1 MAKIT
6 FTGDIMCSPRM
17 TQVANGDFSP
27 VLAHAKKLADCDYLV
42 GNLETPIAGETLR
55 YTHDRYCFNSPAAYL
70 TALKEGGFDLFS
82 LANNHCMDRGE
93 EGILNTLAACREA
106 GFDTV
111 GLYETEAD
119 RDRIFVKELD
129 GIRVAFLAYT
139 YGTNAFYH
147 KRFLDH
153 PYMVNLIQPEETLPG
168 SIHLLLPYSTI
179 GARLREIYLD
189 RGEEYPLVVPYLERL
204 QNDIARAKREADYV
218 IVLMHNGG
226 QNITE
231 IDPYSAYIAE
241 RVKEWGADLIVGN
254 HQHVIQPSE
263 YKDGYL
269 KIFCLG
275 NLIYDQRVAG
285 DGWHVDTPVYSAV
298 YHLDLARD
306 ADGNIKAKHSFSIYM
321 TVTDESGL
329 PALIDAYDVY
339 RTLDEAYLRTDLVHY
354 ANLFAGGAKTYTD
367 VQEVYEL

>member
-17 TQVANGDFSP
+17 TELAKGDFSP
-27 VLAHAKKLADCDYLV
+27 VFSRAKKLADCDYLV
-42 GNLETPIAGETLR
+42 GNLETPIAGEALR
-55 YTHDRYCFNSPAAYL
+55 YTFDRYCFNSPAAYL
-70 TALKEGGFDLFS
+70 TALKEAGFDLFS

-93 EGILNTLAACREA
+93 AGIINTLAACRDA

-111 GLYETEAD
+111 GLNATEAD

-129 GIRVAFLAYT
+129 GIRIAFLSYT

-147 KRFLDH
+147 KRFMEH

-168 SIHLLLPYSTI
+168 SIHLLWDYGKI
-179 GARLREIYLD
+179 GEYVKRIYLEK
-189 RGEEYPLVVPYLERL
+189 GEEYPIVAPYLERL
-204 QNDIARAKREADYV
+204 KADIKRAKSISDYV

-241 RVKEWGADLIVGN
+241 RVREFGADLIVGN
-254 HQHVIQPSE
+254 HQHVIQPCGR
-263 YKDGYL
+263 DGDTPRIY
-269 KIFCLG
+269 CLG
-275 NLIYDQRVAG
+275 NLIYDQRIAG
-285 DGWHVDTPVYSAV
+285 KDWFVDNPVYSAV
-298 YHLDLARD
+298 YHLDISR
-306 ADGNIKAKHSFSIYM
+306 GENGKINTKHSFSIYM
-321 TVTDESGL
+321 TVTGQNGM
-329 PALIDAYDVY
+329 PALMDTYDVY
-339 RTLDEAYLRTDLVHY
+339 KTLDEAYIRSEPVRY
-354 ANLFAGGAKTYTD
+354 ANLFAGGARTYTE